1 MPHSTQIRTRW
12 GGWLLRE
19 KSFFR
24 MDMMAPVNDSN
35 LRRIYPQEGL
45 LIREYLSILDGEGSC
60 EGYNFAGFTRRTRS
74 AFCDGAMPT
83 KITERRIGD
92 VTILQVSGHVILGD
106 GAPEL
111 RARMNDLI
119 DEAHLRF
126 LLDLRGVTYID
137 SFGVGVIAAKYVS
150 VRRKG
155 GDVKLLRLSPRSH
168 RVMRIS
174 GLLKIFETFDSE
186 EDALNSF
193 APSNHSNQAAG

>member
-1 MPHSTQIRTRW
+1 
-12 GGWLLRE
+12 
-19 KSFFR
+19 
-24 MDMMAPVNDSN
+24 
-35 LRRIYPQEGL
+35 
-45 LIREYLSILDGEGSC
+45 
-60 EGYNFAGFTRRTRS
+60 
-74 AFCDGAMPT
+74 MPT
-83 KITERRIGD
+83 KITERRVGD
-92 VTILQVSGHVILGD
+92 VTILLVSGHVILGD
-106 GAPEL
+106 GASEL

-119 DEAHLRF
+119 DEARLKF

-193 APSNHSNQAAG
+193 APTSKPSNQAAG